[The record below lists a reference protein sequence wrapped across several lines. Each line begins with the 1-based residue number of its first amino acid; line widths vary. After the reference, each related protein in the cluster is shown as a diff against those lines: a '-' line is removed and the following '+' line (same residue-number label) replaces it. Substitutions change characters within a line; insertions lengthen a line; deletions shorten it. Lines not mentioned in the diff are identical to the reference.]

1 MYNVNISVYEGPFDL
16 LFDLIEK
23 NQIDIYDIPINEITD
38 KYISEIKL
46 LNLDESSEFI
56 MMASTLIE
64 IKSRMLLP
72 VYNDITGI
80 NLYEDPRK
88 ELIQKLLSYK
98 KYKKASEYFMSEES
112 VHNRKFF
119 KEGEDIINY
128 FEEPSLE
135 EINKNLDLE
144 ILVEGINNLLKKL
157 NKTDKKRIDYF
168 NSLKRDNF
176 TVEDKINVI
185 VKTLNRKNKILFYEL
200 FNENSYKEEIIVSFL
215 ALLELLKRN
224 FINIKQKKQFGEI
237 LIIKRN

>member
-1 MYNVNISVYEGPFDL
+1 MYNINVSVYEGPFDL

-38 KYISEIKL
+38 QYLSEIKL

-72 VYNDITGI
+72 VYHDISGMD
-80 NLYEDPRK
+80 LYEDPRK

-98 KYKKASEYFMSEES
+98 KYKEASEYFMSEES
-112 VHNRKFF
+112 FHNRKFF

-128 FEEPSLE
+128 FDEPSAE
-135 EINKNLDLE
+135 DINKGLE
-144 ILVEGINNLLKKL
+144 IDILVEGIKSLMMKL
-157 NKTDKKRIDYF
+157 NKSDKKRIEYF
-168 NSLKRDNF
+168 NSLKRDHF
-176 TVEDKINVI
+176 TVEDKINI
-185 VKTLNRKNKILFYEL
+185 ITKTLGKKGRILFYDL
-200 FNENSYKEEIIVSFL
+200 FNENSDKEEIIVSFL

-224 FINIKQKKQFGEI
+224 LISIKQTHQFGEI